1 MSIIIALNYI
11 VSILMYIGV
20 IVLIVRMRKKD
31 E

>member
-20 IVLIVRMRKKD
+20 IVLIVRRRKKR
-31 E
+31 

>member
-20 IVLIVRMRKKD
+20 IVLIVRRRKKD